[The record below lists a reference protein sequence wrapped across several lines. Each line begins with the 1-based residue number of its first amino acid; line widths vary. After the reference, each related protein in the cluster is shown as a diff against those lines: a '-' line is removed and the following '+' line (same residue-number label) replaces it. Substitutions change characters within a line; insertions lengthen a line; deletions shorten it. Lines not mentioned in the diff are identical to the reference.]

1 MYTLSWRRNAGK
13 LHPELL
19 LHARD
24 LMTGFRGISNR
35 SDTLTKLLSSTRS
48 SCARTNPSRQKV
60 VDQALPVR
68 VNGRFASDW
77 NPGQGK
83 FSTLGFR
90 YKGTRYL
97 HQQVYGF
104 VPRTFSHG
112 FASRSY
118 ISVVLLC
125 KYASRENYTGNTNL
139 FRPPVSFLR
148 YLSGEDRDGDTN
160 RQQTTSPFPDGEGG
174 DKDSEE
180 EHNSSINDGVERGS
194 LHSGER
200 GLGRNSRM
208 LETASGLDDKGEPR
222 QETIGLSTDESTA
235 RDEERE
241 SVVVE
246 TANLEAVFLAQKA
259 LFVKDFESRIL
270 EWRSLAVDL
279 PQFPYYLSE
288 NTRDSLVDCVAAHL
302 RHPTFAGYGS
312 GLPSSSR
319 RIMLR
324 GPAGTEIYQEK
335 LVEAVARYLQ
345 ASLLVLDSTTLSPH
359 DYGDQESSSEV
370 DEDYNEESEYGANW
384 NDDKWRENECKEGSD
399 TEDNEDAETDAEV
412 EKPSNDRIF
421 SKMPVLTLL
430 GVSAESPDAIR
441 RKLLE
446 KAGDGRQEEEN
457 FESQTDFSIKKGDRV
472 RYIGD
477 SKLSTDSLNRSSYQN
492 EQASTSGRDSTSR
505 QVLKAGQRGRIVVV
519 PKHMTGKVGVKFENA
534 ERQLDD
540 VAKDEKDSEDTQK
553 EHNLIEW
560 CDLSDLELDDGPVTT
575 HNEWLAA
582 IDALSEV
589 ASSPRPLIVY
599 LPDPKRW
606 FDRAVPVEQRQD
618 FLMHLEHKLDLSE
631 VPVVF
636 IAGRTDEEESEIDD
650 RERLKAHLDYIR
662 QRLNLKAPAKYF
674 KLKELLGG
682 GDIYDIFVNAVNI
695 VPPQEEEALVSWNA
709 QIDSHKEI
717 SQARSNYRMLQ
728 KILELHNMDCPDL
741 DGTDLQGLRLTNSRA
756 ENVVGWARNH
766 HLGSCS
772 STPPTNNGKLMI
784 PRDSLE
790 RALTRLRENDAK
802 KAQPITKDFKTVA
815 EDEYEKALLSAVIPP
830 NEVGVKFDHIGSLE
844 NVKQALRELVMLPL
858 QRPELFA
865 KGNLTRP
872 CKGVLLFGP
881 PGTGKTLLAKA
892 VATEAGA
899 NFINITGS
907 TITSKWFGDAE
918 KLTKALFSL
927 AKKLSPAV
935 IFVDEVDSL
944 LGARG
949 GSSEHEATRKTRNE
963 FMAAWDGLR
972 SKDNERVLVLAATN
986 RPFDLD
992 DAVIRRL
999 PRRILVD
1006 LPNAENREKILRVIL
1021 VEEDL
1026 EQSFDFK
1033 ELARLTEG
1041 YSGSDLK
1048 NLSIAAA
1055 YRPIRE
1061 LLDAEQREQTELRAS
1076 EREGGRPMLSRS
1088 ASSATIRELRLSDFR
1103 EAMSQVGASV
1113 AYDAV
1118 SMNELRRWNEQYG
1131 EGGNRRKSTFGFA
1144 V

>member
-1 MYTLSWRRNAGK
+1 MYTLAWRRNSGR
-13 LHPELL
+13 LHADFLL
-19 LHARD
+19 YARD
-24 LMTGFRGISNR
+24 LMPGLRGIYR
-35 SDTLTKLLSSTRS
+35 SPDTLTKLLSSARS
-48 SCARTNPSRQKV
+48 SSAQTNPARQRIV
-60 VDQALPVR
+60 HHALPVSG
-68 VNGRFASDW
+68 NGGFACDRK
-77 NPGQGK
+77 PGQGK
-83 FSTLGFR
+83 FSPSRVR
-90 YKGTRYL
+90 YKGTPYL
-97 HQQVYGF
+97 HKPVDG
-104 VPRTFSHG
+104 VPRSYDEG

-118 ISVVLLC
+118 SNVVVLLC
-125 KYASRENYTGNTNL
+125 KYSLREYFTGKANL
-139 FRPPVSFLR
+139 LRPPLSFLR
-148 YLSGEDRDGDTN
+148 YFSGEGRDEKGSTD
-160 RQQTTSPFPDGEGG
+160 RQQTTSPFPDGEGD
-174 DKDSEE
+174 DKDHEE
-180 EHNSSINDGVERGS
+180 EHNSSMKDGGERGS
-194 LHSGER
+194 GKISRAFETGSEPDEEGEYR
-200 GLGRNSRM
+200 QQTVGLR
-208 LETASGLDDKGEPR
+208 
-222 QETIGLSTDESTA
+222 TDESRA

-241 SVVVE
+241 SV
-246 TANLEAVFLAQKA
+246 AVDKASGEA
-259 LFVKDFESRIL
+259 LFRAHKGLFIRDFESRIL
-270 EWRSLAVDL
+270 DWRSLDVDL
-279 PQFPYYLSE
+279 LQFPFYLSE

-302 RHPTFAGYGS
+302 RQPSFAGYGS

-345 ASLLVLDSTTLSPH
+345 ASLLVLDSTVLSPH
-359 DYGDQESSSEV
+359 DYGDQESSSEL
-370 DEDYNEESEYGANW
+370 DEDYNEESEDGASW
-384 NDDKWRENECKEGSD
+384 NDDKWRENECKDGSD
-399 TEDNEDAETDAEV
+399 AEETEDAETDAEV

-430 GVSAESPDAIR
+430 AESPEAIR

-446 KAGDGRQEEEN
+446 VPGMPKAGDGRQEES
-457 FESQTDFSIKKGDRV
+457 FESQTDFSVKKGDRV

-477 SKLSTDSLNRSSYQN
+477 SKLSADSVNRNSYQD
-492 EQASTSGRDSTSR
+492 EQASTSGRNSTSR

-519 PKHMTGKVGVKFENA
+519 PKHMTGKVGVKFDKFEK
-534 ERQLDD
+534 QLDD
-540 VAKDEKDSEDTQK
+540 VTKDEKESEEIQK
-553 EHNLIEW
+553 DHNLVEW
-560 CDLSDLELDDGPVTT
+560 CDLSDLEPDDGPVTAHT
-575 HNEWLAA
+575 EWLAA
-582 IDALSEV
+582 IDALCEL
-589 ASSPRPLIVY
+589 ASAPRPLIVY
-599 LPDPKRW
+599 LPDPKQW
-606 FDRAVPVEQRQD
+606 FERAVSMEQRQD
-618 FLMHLEHKLDLSE
+618 FLMQLEHKLDLSE

-636 IAGRTDEEESEIDD
+636 IASRTDEDESETDD
-650 RERLKAHLDYIR
+650 RERLREHLDYIR
-662 QRLNLKAPAKYF
+662 QRLNLKATTKYL
-674 KLKELLGG
+674 KLKELLGA
-682 GDIYDIFVNAVNI
+682 GDIYEIFVNTVNI
-695 VPPQEEEALVSWNA
+695 VPPKEDDALASWNA

-717 SQARSNYRMLQ
+717 SQARSNYRLLQ

-741 DGTDLQGLRLTNSRA
+741 DGIDLQGLRLTNSKA

-790 RALTRLRENDAK
+790 RALTRLRENDIK
-802 KAQPITKDFKTVA
+802 KAHPVTKDFKTVA

-844 NVKQALRELVMLPL
+844 NVKQALKELVMLPL

-1006 LPNAENREKILRVIL
+1006 LPNAENRVKILRVIL
-1021 VEEDL
+1021 AEEDL
-1026 EQSFDFK
+1026 EQNFDFM
-1033 ELARLTEG
+1033 ELARFTEG

-1048 NLSIAAA
+1048 NLSVAAA

-1061 LLDAEQREQTELRAS
+1061 LLDAEQKEQADLRAT

-1088 ASSATIRELRLSDFR
+1088 ASTATIRELRLSDFR

-1113 AYDAV
+1113 AYDAS